1 MLLAVALTSLAAALR
16 FCALRACMFGWLWS
30 RLRLLCLL
38 RPWLRGTRGL
48 WWPHCG
54 TRLCFL
60 LMLLALHVLLLAVLL
75 FLLLPLLLLTLPV
88 GTLFVLPLLVL
99 PLFVL
104 TLLIHALFI
113 GGIGACFGCAGVI
126 VALITLGSL
135 SIRWQLRRRT
145 GWACLRCRSRV
156 ARRRLRAVATI
167 FVIARRSAVRARPRR
182 LG

>member
-1 MLLAVALTSLAAALR
+1 
-16 FCALRACMFGWLWS
+16 MFGWLWS
-30 RLRLLCLL
+30 RLRLRLLCLL

-104 TLLIHALFI
+104 TLFVLTLLIHALFI

-145 GWACLRCRSRV
+145 GRACLRCRSRV
-156 ARRRLRAVATI
+156 ARRRLRAVTTL
-167 FVIARRSAVRARPRR
+167 FVIARRSAVRARAPITTRP
-182 LG
+182 